1 MLKHLRVVVPTPGRQ
16 PASSPTA
23 RFADQD
29 THHSSNTSG
38 GGSITIT
45 MTADAT
51 GPPPTQRPMLASQRA
66 KEQGSQSGQD
76 APKGIGAFFPL
87 GYKEAA
93 YQWFPRKLQWTSV
106 TAPVAQQ
113 NVLSHIPHIR
123 PEAAAD
129 AATAA
134 AGSAE
139 VAKAADPYG
148 NRIWRTSMVQLSGKD
163 RALNEFSVER
173 VGEKVDDTLVV
184 VHGYGAG
191 LGFFYKNFEPLS
203 RVKGWKLYALD
214 MLGMGNSSRPGFKL
228 PKSKDPIERTLE
240 AEDWFVDS
248 LEEWRRIRK
257 IERFTLLGHSLGGYL
272 AVSYAVK
279 YPGRLNKLILASPVG
294 IPEDPYAASAQHE
307 ASTMSNEFTQDQETI
322 VSRKNPPHTGDNN
335 NFLNARSKTSAT
347 PNATAAAVQADGD
360 KKRDTNSTGAP
371 RRPLN
376 KWIVW
381 LWDANVS
388 PFSLV
393 RLSGPFGPRLVSG
406 WTSRR
411 FSHLPDSESR
421 ALHDYAYS
429 LFRQRGSGEYALP
442 YILAPGA
449 FARRPIINRIEE
461 LGRQVVKSP
470 ETTAAATTTAPT
482 TKPAEVRETGIPVV
496 FMYGDS
502 DWMDVKGGHAAAERL
517 KARSRE
523 ALLKGTPEEKR
534 NEKGTAKVVIVSKA
548 GHHLYIDNADEF
560 NKILTDEMKA
570 TSEESQKERDVN

>member
-1 MLKHLRVVVPTPGRQ
+1 MLKHLRVIVPAPGRQ

-23 RFADQD
+23 HRFPDHD
-29 THHSSNTSG
+29 SHHS
-38 GGSITIT
+38 GSIVIA
-45 MTADAT
+45 MAADTT
-51 GPPPTQRPMLASQRA
+51 GPPPSQRPMLASQRA
-66 KEQGSQSGQD
+66 KEQSPQSGQD
-76 APKGIGAFFPL
+76 APKGMGAFFPL

-93 YQWFPRKLQWTSV
+93 YQWWTSV

-113 NVLSHIPHIR
+113 NVLSYIPHIR
-123 PEAAAD
+123 PAATAEAAA
-129 AATAA
+129 TK
-134 AGSAE
+134 AGDAE
-139 VAKAADPYG
+139 VAKTTDPYG

-203 RVKGWKLYALD
+203 RLKGWKLYALD
-214 MLGMGNSSRPGFKL
+214 MLGMGNSSRPAFKL
-228 PKSKDPIERTLE
+228 PKSKDPIERTRE

-294 IPEDPYAASAQHE
+294 IPEDPYATSTQHE
-307 ASTMSNEFTQDQETI
+307 DSTMSNEFTQDQETI
-322 VSRKNPPHTGDNN
+322 VSRKNPPHVGDNN

-347 PNATAAAVQADGD
+347 PSATAAAVQADGG
-360 KKRDTNSTGAP
+360 KTRETNSTGAP

-411 FSHLPDSESR
+411 FSHLPDPESR

-449 FARRPIINRIEE
+449 FARRPIINRIDE
-461 LGRQVVKSP
+461 LGRQVIKTP
-470 ETTAAATTTAPT
+470 AAAAAATTTATT
-482 TKPAEVRETGIPVV
+482 TKQAEVRETGIPVV

-502 DWMDVKGGHAAAERL
+502 DWMDVKGGYAAAERL
-517 KARSRE
+517 QARSRE
-523 ALLKGTPEEKR
+523 ALLHGTPEEKR
-534 NEKGTAKVVIVSKA
+534 NEKGTARVVIVSKA
-548 GHHLYIDNADEF
+548 GHHLYIDNPDEF
-560 NKILTDEMKA
+560 NKILTEEMKA
-570 TSEESQKERDVN
+570 TSEDSRKERESPRS